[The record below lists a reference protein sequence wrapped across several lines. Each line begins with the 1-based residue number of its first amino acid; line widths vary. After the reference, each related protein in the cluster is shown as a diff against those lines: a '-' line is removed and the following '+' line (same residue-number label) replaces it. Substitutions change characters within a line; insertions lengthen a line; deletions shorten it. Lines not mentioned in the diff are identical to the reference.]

1 MRDAVTRL
9 GSDGLS
15 SRAIPIVW
23 RAAWTLIRLPV
34 LALLVILEPV
44 ARIVLAGSALLLT
57 LTALFWG
64 ALLGLSAFPFWG
76 MLALAISAWLL
87 LVFYYALVRLFSL

>member
-1 MRDAVTRL
+1 MRDAVTGL
-9 GSDGLS
+9 GSDRPGGC
-15 SRAIPIVW
+15 AAPIVW
-23 RAAWTLIRLPV
+23 RAVWTLIRLPV

-44 ARIVLAGSALLLT
+44 ARVALAGSALLLT

-76 MLALAISAWLL
+76 MLALAIGAWLVL
-87 LVFYYALVRLFSL
+87 GFYYVLVRLFSL

>member
-1 MRDAVTRL
+1 MRDAMTGL
-9 GSDGLS
+9 GSDRPGGS
-15 SRAIPIVW
+15 AAPIVW
-23 RAAWTLIRLPV
+23 RAVWTLIRLPV

-44 ARIVLAGSALLLT
+44 ARVVLAGFALLMT

-87 LVFYYALVRLFSL
+87 LGFYYVLVRLFSL